1 MYGWVPSLFTWNYH
15 SIVNRLHPK
24 TKQKVQ
30 KKKVLIPGCCFSVI
44 LLPTGS
50 GIWTRDL
57 HFYPQE
63 IWCMTPPI
71 SLWETVAW
79 RTRVCALSRF
89 SYVWLCVTLWTRAHQ
104 APLSMGILQA
114 RLGVGC
120 HALFQGIFPTQG
132 LNPCLLL
139 LLHCRQILYHWA
151 TREAPHR
158 SLEPEKS
165 EKWTLLH
172 NIHQVNFKW
181 SK

>member
-1 MYGWVPSLFTWNYH
+1 MSPWQIRYSQIYWIERPETDWKATCISSQLGTGRDYSVSDDHTDLC
-15 SIVNRLHPK
+15 
-24 TKQKVQ
+24 
-30 KKKVLIPGCCFSVI
+30 VLSSFS
-44 LLPTGS
+44 
-50 GIWTRDL
+50 
-57 HFYPQE
+57 H
-63 IWCMTPPI
+63 
-71 SLWETVAW
+71 
-79 RTRVCALSRF
+79 
-89 SYVWLCVTLWTRAHQ
+89 VWLFATLWTRAHQ